1 MVRRFNGMTPAER
14 IQPLIVLLHHGK
26 ADPDA
31 LTDPELL
38 AYAREEIAR
47 LRDEGGKRVLA
58 EHDHE
63 SKIRCQALE
72 RMVRLHEAAT

>member
-1 MVRRFNGMTPAER
+1 MTAAER
-14 IQPLIVLLHHGK
+14 IQPFIVLSHHGK
-26 ADPDA
+26 PDPDA

-38 AYAREEIAR
+38 AYAKEEIVR
-47 LRDEGGKRVLA
+47 LRDDTGSRILA

-72 RMVRLHEAAT
+72 RMVRLHEAAA